1 MEALIKEKLHEIE
14 QRENCRILLAVESGS
29 RAWGFASPDSDYDVR
44 FIASFMCA
52 PERAISGSTGSVM

>member
-14 QRENCRILLAVESGS
+14 QRENCRILLAV
-29 RAWGFASPDSDYDVR
+29 SPVAVLGALLLR
-44 FIASFMCA
+44 TATMMCASFMCA